1 MTLTMTFPTVEAN
14 VEVVRPRSFAAIR
27 LIGIGGKKEAGKDA
41 VADHLVDK
49 HGWVKLGMSDPL
61 DEALRRQN
69 PYIQIKPG
77 ELLNTTKSVKYLQ
90 YQDIRKKLDYVQAKT
105 IVNVRYNL
113 QTLGT
118 EVGRELL
125 GKDTWVT
132 VADNMI
138 FDLLA
143 DGKNVV
149 LTGVRFP
156 NELRLINKYEAGET
170 WYVTRPSAKKEAKGD
185 EIITAQHASETS
197 VSADDFTFVIDND
210 GSLEDLYKKV
220 DDGLVRVRD

>member
-1 MTLTMTFPTVEAN
+1 MTMTMQFPTVEAN

-27 LIGIGGKKEAGKDA
+27 LIGIGGKYQAGKDA
-41 VADHLVDK
+41 VADYLVEK

-61 DEALRRQN
+61 DEALTRQN
-69 PYIQIKPG
+69 PFIQIEPG
-77 ELLNTTKSVKYLQ
+77 EPLNKTKSPKYIQ
-90 YQDIRKKLDYVQAKT
+90 YQDIRKKLSYVEAKT
-105 IVNVRYNL
+105 IKNVRYNL

-143 DGKNVV
+143 DGKNVI
-149 LTGVRFP
+149 LTGVRYP
-156 NELRLINKYEAGET
+156 NELRLVNKYENGET
-170 WYVTRPSAKKEAKGD
+170 WYVNRPSLESEKKAD
-185 EIITAQHASETS
+185 VTTQHSSETS
-197 VSADDFTFVIDND
+197 VSAEDFTFVIEND
-210 GSLEDLYKKV
+210 GTLEELYQKV
-220 DDGLVRVRD
+220 DAGLIRDRD